1 MKILTIADEECPAL
15 WDYYRP
21 GRLDGYDLII
31 SCGDLKSEYLRFLA
45 TMARV
50 PVLYVHGNHD
60 GHYENSPPEGCECI
74 DGQYVIYRGYRILGL
89 GGCLRYRP
97 GPHQFTE
104 AQMRRRI
111 WKLLPAIWF
120 NGGVDLIVT
129 HAPPRGLGDLED
141 PAHRGFQTLRDL
153 ITRYPPAILLHGH
166 THLRYSHKLEREELF
181 GQTRVINAGERYVL
195 ELGDRPLADGDDGRL
210 IWKTRHK
217 DPGDDWDP
225 YHL

>member
-1 MKILTIADEECPAL
+1 MLLYGKLHLQFFD
-15 WDYYRP
+15 
-21 GRLDGYDLII
+21 DGTVSVGTWPVRIYWG
-31 SCGDLKSEYLRFLA
+31 GDLKSEYLRFLA

-60 GHYENSPPEGCECI
+60 VHYENSPPEGCECI

-141 PAHRGFQTLRDL
+141 PAHRGFQALRDL
-153 ITRYPPAILLHGH
+153 ITRYPPAVLLHGH